1 MMTHNNETPLQQ
13 VLNARGLRF
22 FGVDWSTR
30 GNRITGV
37 WSPMTGEEYEF
48 AETVEYGSQNWVTK
62 LNTQLEKHGY
72 RAVTVPQIP
81 RQAAISLMPAHMDHK
96 KMYDKLT
103 QIADEGYSVAL
114 DNELLDDYGMLKPEI
129 RAMDPWERG

>member
-1 MMTHNNETPLQQ
+1 MITNNETPLQQ

-48 AETVEYGSQNWVTK
+48 TEAVEYASQNWVTK
-62 LNTQLEKHGY
+62 LNNQLEQHGY

-81 RQAAISLMPAHMDHK
+81 RQAAISLMPSYMDAK
-96 KMYDKLT
+96 EMYAKLT
-103 QIADEGYSVAL
+103 RIADEGYSYAL
-114 DNELLDDYGMLKPEI
+114 MDNLLDDYGMLAPEI
-129 RAMDPWERG
+129 RAIDPWERG